1 MNHESQ
7 KMAGGAGGCPCPLV
21 GGSGGFDPPEAPR
34 ISAFEGASGACIF
47 TYFSILFYMHNSI
60 IMCQRDNHPD
70 STKIYKKIQVHVHQ
84 DVLNM

>member
-1 MNHESQ
+1 MSP
-7 KMAGGAGGCPCPLV
+7 GGSGQTLV

-60 IMCQRDNHPD
+60 IMCQRDNHPE
-70 STKIYKKIQVHVHQ
+70 S
-84 DVLNM
+84 